1 MADALEEKGRDF
13 TSPKFGKTKLEAV
26 FGPEEIAFVAKNF
39 PHSVDIQSILSL
51 ASGQS
56 CLVETGASFL
66 ETKSLILKFI
76 SLPNSS
82 IKNGY
87 ICLQ

>member
-1 MADALEEKGRDF
+1 MADALEEKDRDF

-39 PHSVDIQSILSL
+39 PQSIDIQSILSL

-56 CLVETGASFL
+56 CMLESGSSFVG
-66 ETKSLILKFI
+66 TKSLIIKF
-76 SLPNSS
+76 SCWE
-82 IKNGY
+82 KFV
-87 ICLQ
+87 